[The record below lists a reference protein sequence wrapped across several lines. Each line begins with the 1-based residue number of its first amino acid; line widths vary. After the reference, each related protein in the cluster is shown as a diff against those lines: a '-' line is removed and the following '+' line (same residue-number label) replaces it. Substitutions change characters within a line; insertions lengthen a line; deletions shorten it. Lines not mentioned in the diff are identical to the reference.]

1 MLSIFPTLLV
11 FGIFAPFVLRVV
23 VGTYLFYIGYAHMRE
38 GRELLTQELSGLFGS
53 FSKYL
58 VIIGGL
64 FEAVIGLSL
73 IAGFLTQVMALLGAL
88 YMVKLLIFKNNYPV
102 WIKHERVFYVILLAI
117 FLSLLLS
124 GAGVPAIDLPL

>member
-1 MLSIFPTLLV
+1 
-11 FGIFAPFVLRVV
+11 
-23 VGTYLFYIGYAHMRE
+23 MRE